1 LRVSE
6 KKVRPEFPMRTFR
19 ILLGLLSSIAILA
32 MIWYAYEVFLVDPL
46 ADREE
51 YRQQVTQGLRALG
64 ATEPDWRTMVIAATV
79 EIEGQRDRVWEEWSK
94 LEKWP
99 EWSLHRSRAIWKAGT
114 DWKVGG
120 KFEEVLDLGWPYDM
134 VRALERIELVFVP
147 DRVAYVREGGMPVS
161 YRFWRFEYVPGG
173 GTRVSSVEVLHSNEI
188 GFLRPLIEKRWQQKL
203 EGSLR
208 GLAQFVARA
217 K

>member
-1 LRVSE
+1 
-6 KKVRPEFPMRTFR
+6 MRTFR
-19 ILLGLLSSIAILA
+19 ILLGLLSTIAILV

-51 YRQQVTQGLRALG
+51 YRQQVMQGLRALG

-79 EIEGQRDRVWEEWSK
+79 EVEGQRDKVWEDWSK
-94 LEKWP
+94 LDKWT
-99 EWSLHRSRAIWKAGT
+99 EWSLYHMKARWKEGT

-120 KFEEVLDLGWPYDM
+120 KFEEVTRAGWPYES
-134 VRALERIELVFVP
+134 VRGVERIELVFIP
-147 DRVAYVREGGMPVS
+147 DRVAYVRDEGTPVS

-188 GFLRPLIEKRWQQKL
+188 GFLRPLIERRWQRNL
-203 EGSLR
+203 EASLR

>member
-1 LRVSE
+1 
-6 KKVRPEFPMRTFR
+6 MRTFR
-19 ILLGLLSSIAILA
+19 ILLGLLSSIAILV

-46 ADREE
+46 VDREE
-51 YRQQVTQGLRALG
+51 YRQQVMQGLRALG

-79 EIEGQRDRVWEEWSK
+79 EIEGQRDKVWEEWSK
-94 LEKWP
+94 LDKWT
-99 EWSLHRSRAIWKAGT
+99 EWSLYHMRTRWKEGT
-114 DWKVGG
+114 GWKVGG
-120 KFEEVLDLGWPYDM
+120 KFEEVTRVGWPYES
-134 VRALERIELVFVP
+134 VRGVERIELVFIP
-147 DRVAYVREGGMPVS
+147 DRVAYVRDEGTPVS

-188 GFLRPLIEKRWQQKL
+188 GFLRPLIERRWQRNL
-203 EGSLR
+203 EASLR